1 MTWFDSRIVEGTDK
15 IMAWQGLQRGILQAA
30 RERWDHPK
38 QMREL
43 RSDEWHVHQQHNSNR
58 LLVVHEQA
66 NEQLVLPDAESRGF
80 QRCHQQ
86 LPVVSGFCVIC
97 RI

>member
-30 RERWDHPK
+30 REQWDHSK

-43 RSDEWHVHQQHNSNR
+43 RSDEWHVHQQHDSDR

-66 NEQLVLPDAESRGF
+66 GEQLVLPDAESRWI
-80 QRCHQQ
+80 QRCQQQ
-86 LPVVSGFCVIC
+86 LPVVSGFSVIY